1 MQKDGGAEKGTLIG
15 DRTQG
20 HEIKGLAL
28 CQLSYE
34 GTVSTGFEQAA
45 TRSRCGAEAT
55 VPQLVANQLARKDA
69 LAQKERKI
77 YNMRGGEV
85 YWCPLV
91 MVRCIGDGECI
102 FYGEVYCLLVMVR
115 YIGEKEE
122 MYW

>member
-45 TRSRCGAEAT
+45 SQSWCGAEAT
-55 VPQLVANQLARKDA
+55 IPHLVANQLARKEGV
-69 LAQKERKI
+69 AQKGL
-77 YNMRGGEV
+77 M
-85 YWCPLV
+85 
-91 MVRCIGDGECI
+91 
-102 FYGEVYCLLVMVR
+102 MVR
-115 YIGEKEE
+115 Y
-122 MYW
+122 W